1 MSIEDVLPSW
11 VAPDSLQPLRRNLPH
26 PNPLV
31 DPPPAPKRRKL
42 DGEIRW
48 APVAFTRRLPM
59 TGTAFN
65 AVRDALVK
73 VFGDFPIKLEYKPEE
88 NLEHAQMLKA
98 MAAAAGDGGEPFDD
112 LRTALMKY
120 HGLVLTE
127 K

>member
-1 MSIEDVLPSW
+1 MSDGPGMSDGPWSDQVP
-11 VAPDSLQPLRRNLPH
+11 QPLRRNLM
-26 PNPLV
+26 PNSV
-31 DPPPAPKRRKL
+31 FDPPPAPKRRKL

-73 VFGDFPIKLEYKPEE
+73 VFGEFPIKLEYNPENHPDDA
-88 NLEHAQMLKA
+88 NLLKA

-120 HGLVLTE
+120 HGLVLSE